1 MRLIRRILN
10 LGRRQRIDADI
21 RAELDSH
28 IEMAV
33 EDGVCRGM
41 REEDARREAN
51 LRFGNPALV
60 HESVAE
66 ADMALSLNGVVSDVL
81 YAFRQLRRVPS
92 FSLTAILTLAL
103 GIAASTA
110 VFSMVEGFLL
120 RPLPYPD
127 ASRLVMVWE
136 QLRVLGI
143 DRFMAPIGDFV
154 DYRNDNQVFE
164 EIGAVEDT
172 HFVLR
177 AGEYPE
183 RIFAVRTTANL
194 FSMMGLSAALGR
206 TLIASENQPGH
217 EHVVVLSDALWR
229 ERFGA
234 DRTILGK
241 GVVLDG
247 KSYEVV
253 GVLARNAQFTVG
265 SPQTPAVWVPLPLV
279 ADPERNIGQLEIV
292 ARLRKGMSLEQA
304 QAQMD
309 LRAAQLEQRYH
320 IQMGPHGED
329 PGFGLRL
336 VPLHKE
342 LTGSLREP
350 LLLMLG
356 ATTLIFLI
364 ACVNI
369 ANLML
374 SHGVSRDREFAIRI
388 SLGAGRARL
397 IQLVVAEAIVIA
409 VAGTALGVGMAMVV
423 SALLVRLSPYEM
435 ARFMGTSLNAK
446 VLGYATGLAFIAM
459 ILFGL
464 MPALTI
470 LRRART
476 VAARTTHNVL
486 SDRRGRG
493 LRRILVVMETALSV
507 ALALGA
513 GMLIHSFLR
522 LQQAP
527 LGFEPD
533 GVLTA
538 RINLSPSYST
548 EVSQREFYE
557 GLLQRVQST
566 PGVQDAATTTMLPAS
581 DRGVHDPFSVEGR
594 AWQQFG
600 ADGVP
605 QFANHQAV
613 STGYFRTMGIALRQ
627 GRVFGIDD
635 SNGSQPV
642 VIVNERMVRGF
653 WQGESPIGKHLILG
667 APRPGIQW
675 LTIVG
680 VVADVCTGG
689 ATSEALPELYMPLAQ
704 NPASAMALVVRTKG
718 NDPRKVA
725 GDLRDAI
732 PAMDRGIPLEQVAT
746 YSELLASQLAPRRY
760 QMILLATFAALA
772 LSLATVGLYG
782 VVSYGVTQRTAEIGV
797 RIAFG
802 ASARHVTT
810 MVLRQALSLT
820 AAGLGVGMA
829 SSVLLRQILVSE
841 IFGIQFFDIPV
852 YVGVSL
858 VLLGVAMAAAIV
870 PARRAASIDPL
881 QALRTE

>member
-1 MRLIRRILN
+1 
-10 LGRRQRIDADI
+10 
-21 RAELDSH
+21 
-28 IEMAV
+28 
-33 EDGVCRGM
+33 
-41 REEDARREAN
+41 
-51 LRFGNPALV
+51 
-60 HESVAE
+60 
-66 ADMALSLNGVVSDVL
+66 
-81 YAFRQLRRVPS
+81 
-92 FSLTAILTLAL
+92 
-103 GIAASTA
+103 
-110 VFSMVEGFLL
+110 
-120 RPLPYPD
+120 
-127 ASRLVMVWE
+127 
-136 QLRVLGI
+136 
-143 DRFMAPIGDFV
+143 
-154 DYRNDNQVFE
+154 
-164 EIGAVEDT
+164 
-172 HFVLR
+172 
-177 AGEYPE
+177 
-183 RIFAVRTTANL
+183 
-194 FSMMGLSAALGR
+194 
-206 TLIASENQPGH
+206 
-217 EHVVVLSDALWR
+217 
-229 ERFGA
+229 
-234 DRTILGK
+234 
-241 GVVLDG
+241 
-247 KSYEVV
+247 
-253 GVLARNAQFTVG
+253 
-265 SPQTPAVWVPLPLV
+265 
-279 ADPERNIGQLEIV
+279 
-292 ARLRKGMSLEQA
+292 MSLEQA